1 MWKEYGEERDEEWK
15 YPLPGDGNGDGMGIM
30 VIIILACIVA
40 VGMYM
45 LGKVDGATDALK
57 SNTEACQTAEKL
69 EDS

>member
-1 MWKEYGEERDEEWK
+1 MWKEYGKERDEEWK
-15 YPLPGDGNGDGMGIM
+15 YPLPGDSNGDSMGVA

-45 LGKVDGATDALK
+45 VGKSDGISDTLK
-57 SNTEACQTAEKL
+57 TNPLACQTAEIL